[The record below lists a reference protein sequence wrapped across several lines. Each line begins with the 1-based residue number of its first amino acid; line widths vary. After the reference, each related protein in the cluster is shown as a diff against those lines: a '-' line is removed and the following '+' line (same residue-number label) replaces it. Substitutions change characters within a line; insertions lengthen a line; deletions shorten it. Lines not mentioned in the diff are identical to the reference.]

1 MSDGLSLSSGGAIAV
16 DTVSLD
22 AAAVAFAHLARR
34 LTRAAVALDAA
45 ATRIRPLGYPMWQ
58 LDADVDARAVSDLAD
73 RARALCADLST
84 ASATYELVELRA
96 TAALAEAGGDEVAAA
111 RAERRILALERAYPD
126 AVAAADAAREGLA
139 RGANEVLR
147 QMWAATALVG
157 AGVAGVPLLLGI
169 VLQALREGGAG
180 RIPYGS
186 RPTGAGTPGVLTP
199 VATTGM
205 PTGAPPGSLADAAA
219 RIPQSGDARVRI
231 EWYVTAGGQRVAA
244 VYISGTRS
252 ITGDDPWNMP
262 SNADAYTG
270 TESDALAT
278 VKAALAA
285 AGVAPGDAVQLYGHS
300 QGGMLAGQLA
310 ASGDYDVQVLGT
322 FGSPTSADPGPGALS
337 VEVRHLDDPVA
348 ALAGG
353 GHTAQVGAAD
363 SLVAERLIDPLP
375 SASDLSLGA
384 HHLSEY
390 AETAERMDASGDPRM
405 GAVRTR
411 LGQLADAQLVSVV
424 EYGARLPAS
433 TPATT
438 GVSRAASGAG

>member
-1 MSDGLSLSSGGAIAV
+1 MSDGLSLWSGGAIAV
-16 DTVSLD
+16 DTGSLD
-22 AAAVAFAHLARR
+22 AAAVAFSHLARR
-34 LTRAAVALDAA
+34 LMHAAIALEDA
-45 ATRIRPLGYPMWQ
+45 ATRIRPIGYPAWQ
-58 LDADVDARAVSDLAD
+58 LDPDAEALAVRDLAEQ
-73 RARALCADLST
+73 ARVLCTDLST

-96 TAALAEAGGDEVAAA
+96 TAALAEAGGDDAAAA

-126 AVAAADAAREGLA
+126 AAAAADAAREGLA

-147 QMWAATALVG
+147 QLWAATALVG

-169 VLQALREGGAG
+169 VLQVLREGGAG

-186 RPTGAGTPGVLTP
+186 RPTGAGTPGTLIP

-205 PTGAPPGSLADAAA
+205 PTGSPPSGLADAAA

-231 EWYVTAGGQRVAA
+231 EWYETASGQRVAA

-252 ITGDDPWNMP
+252 LTGEDPWNMP
-262 SNADAYTG
+262 SNADAFTG
-270 TESDALAT
+270 AESDALAT

-322 FGSPTSADPGPGALS
+322 FGSPTSADPGPGAVS

-353 GHTAQVGAAD
+353 GHTAQVGAAG

-375 SASDLSLGA
+375 SVSDLSLGA
-384 HHLSEY
+384 HHLAEY
-390 AETAERMDASGDPRM
+390 AETAARMDASADPRM
-405 GAVRTR
+405 GAVRAGI
-411 LGQLADAQLVSVV
+411 GQLADARLVSAV

-433 TPATT
+433 TPTAT